1 MHRRS
6 DCTGHSREKWGAHH
20 ISGASVRCF
29 AIVISRLILLVLSAQ
44 ADFIFTC
51 GTVSACF
58 VCDIV
63 DDSTLM
69 RRAEEA
75 TGAFKHAY
83 VISNRGGRAGQL
95 ESLMSG
101 AVRNVVTLELT
112 ESNPRQMF
120 QFMATTMRSLTAVMQ
135 GPQQNA
141 PVTAAELPD
150 ECSIVESLASLLSAC
165 STQTDTPVITA
176 AARASAHGL
185 LQAAGGSLSDVM
197 STLPQDVVDAVGLDA
212 AAAQRFGQTVHTA
225 GPAALALAWQ

>member
-1 MHRRS
+1 M
-6 DCTGHSREKWGAHH
+6 
-20 ISGASVRCF
+20 
-29 AIVISRLILLVLSAQ
+29 
-44 ADFIFTC
+44 
-51 GTVSACF
+51 
-58 VCDIV
+58 CDIF

-83 VISNRGGRAGQL
+83 VISSRGVAGQL
-95 ESLMSG
+95 ENLMSG

-112 ESNPRQMF
+112 ECNPRQMF

-150 ECSIVESLASLLSAC
+150 ECIVESLASLLTAC
-165 STQTDTPVITA
+165 ATQTDTPVISA
-176 AARASAHGL
+176 AARASARGL

>member
-1 MHRRS
+1 
-6 DCTGHSREKWGAHH
+6 
-20 ISGASVRCF
+20 
-29 AIVISRLILLVLSAQ
+29 
-44 ADFIFTC
+44 
-51 GTVSACF
+51 
-58 VCDIV
+58 
-63 DDSTLM
+63 M

-83 VISNRGGRAGQL
+83 VISSRGVAGQL
-95 ESLMSG
+95 ENLMSG

-112 ESNPRQMF
+112 ECNPRQMF

-150 ECSIVESLASLLSAC
+150 ECIVESLASLLTAC
-165 STQTDTPVITA
+165 ATQTDTPVISA
-176 AARASAHGL
+176 AARASARGL

>member
-1 MHRRS
+1 LLCDVHLS
-6 DCTGHSREKWGAHH
+6 AHP
-20 ISGASVRCF
+20 
-29 AIVISRLILLVLSAQ
+29 LVLSAQ

-58 VCDIV
+58 LCDIV

-75 TGAFKHAY
+75 TGSFKHAY
-83 VISNRGGRAGQL
+83 VVSSRGERAGQL

-135 GPQQNA
+135 GPPQNA

-150 ECSIVESLASLLSAC
+150 ECIVESLASLLTACATQSDTHVISAA
-165 STQTDTPVITA
+165 S
-176 AARASAHGL
+176 RASAHGL

-197 STLPQDVVDAVGLDA
+197 STLPQDVVDAVGFDA